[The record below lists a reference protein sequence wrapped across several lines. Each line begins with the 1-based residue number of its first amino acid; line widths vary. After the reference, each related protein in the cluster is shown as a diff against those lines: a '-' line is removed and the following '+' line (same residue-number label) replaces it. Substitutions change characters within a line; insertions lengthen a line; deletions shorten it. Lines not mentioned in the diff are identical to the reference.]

1 MQECPEYC
9 RRGTPDFVRTKSIE
23 IDVDE
28 MAHPFPFFHP
38 FIPYVKKDG
47 ERDFKNFR
55 NFHSVMFQRGKSA
68 GIGNNRC
75 DGETR
80 RRLVFIQ
87 HAEYLRY
94 LFWQADLLLAF
105 AQCRRDKILIL
116 IIHRAARKRNLPF
129 VMLHVFCPFGEKHIQ
144 LAVFGIQ
151 KHQHGCLS
159 EAGLPELLLLVA
171 PEKFPYLFYRE
182 GHDGFQRCGERE
194 MLCTTRAP
202 EERADSTFSRTDL
215 HSGDFMVSSGFDSS
229 SYSNPFKEENVG
241 PWNCLLAERT
251 MRYPSRSL

>member
-116 IIHRAARKRNLPF
+116 IAYLLGLGYSNHMAGFVAGPAVAIAVLVRRPTTLLRWRLLLAGAGALIIGFTPFATQPIRAAYFPAINE
-129 VMLHVFCPFGEKHIQ
+129 GEPT
-144 LAVFGIQ
+144 
-151 KHQHGCLS
+151 GCRT
-159 EAGLPELLLLVA
+159 E
-171 PEKFPYLFYRE
+171 FNW
-182 GHDGFQRCGERE
+182 DC
-194 MLCTTRAP
+194 
-202 EERADSTFSRTDL
+202 TFSAQTWEA
-215 HSGDFMVSSGFDSS
+215 
-229 SYSNPFKEENVG
+229 FKYNFNREQYGKPAV
-241 PWNCLLAERT
+241 A
-251 MRYPSRSL
+251 